1 MIGGTGGQSQSNVI
15 DYDTS
20 EVYDSDLGRWAT
32 SGAKL
37 PHPTGGLRATN
48 IDGRVLIFGNISRC
62 EDAAQQVLMSVC
74 LSVHYQV
81 EILHSKA
88 AYDSFNNSR
97 QCMIAYD
104 GL

>member
-1 MIGGTGGQSQSNVI
+1 MIGGTGGQSNVV
-15 DYDTS
+15 DFDTS

-37 PHPTGGLRATN
+37 PHPTSGLRATN

-74 LSVHYQV
+74 LSVH
-81 EILHSKA
+81 
-88 AYDSFNNSR
+88 
-97 QCMIAYD
+97 
-104 GL
+104 